1 MDQSIVWFVVFLVAG
16 IFINIRIAWLSKL
29 IFRKDDTFSR
39 IVLRFIGIFLI
50 INAFHQLN
58 LI

>member
-1 MDQSIVWFVVFLVAG
+1 MDQSIVWFVVFLAAG